1 MFYAYDI
8 KQYEDDTYRILCNEL
23 PELANTPF
31 STEEKAYDKSYV
43 TFLKVL
49 EHDYRRQGRVI
60 PIPPKE
66 PTTDRVLDV
75 DMITQCRI
83 QLWNSMQAMDVTA
96 SWVSRRAGLS
106 RQEIQ
111 RVLDFTTY
119 NVHAYKL
126 EELAHCLG
134 YSMDVIMFE
143 P

>member
-1 MFYAYDI
+1 MFYAYTI
-8 KQYEDDTYRILCNEL
+8 SQHEDGSFRIQCSSL
-23 PELANTPF
+23 PELSEKPF
-31 STEEKAYDKSYV
+31 STAEKAFDKSYV
-43 TFLKVL
+43 TFLEVL
-49 EHDYRRQGRVI
+49 EHEYRRKGRVI
-60 PIPPKE
+60 PIPPNE
-66 PTTDRVLDV
+66 PETDQVLDV

-83 QLWNSMQAMDVTA
+83 QLWNIMQAMDVTA

-134 YSMDVIMFE
+134 FSMEVKMFE
-143 P
+143 A